1 MKKLIPFLLTILV
14 WIVIK
19 KAADLSQVDFINH
32 SFLVGIISLS
42 AGACFVI
49 FQSGFLSL
57 FFRGFRTIGTFA
69 SHKSRAMER
78 ADQLVSEDEGWQRFK
93 NKLAGQLA
101 LSACLIGFSSIA
113 VSLVGLV
120 LYY

>member
-19 KAADLSQVDFINH
+19 KGADLSQVDFINH

-49 FQSGFLSL
+49 FRSGFLSL
-57 FFRGFRTIGTFA
+57 FFKGFRMLGSFA
-69 SHKSRAMER
+69 APKSRAMER

-93 NKLAGQLA
+93 NKLTGQLA
-101 LSACLIGFSSIA
+101 LSTFLIGCSSLA

>member
-1 MKKLIPFLLTILV
+1 MKKLIPFLLTTLV

-19 KAADLSQVDFINH
+19 KAADLSLVDLINH
-32 SFLVGIISLS
+32 SFLAGIISLL

-57 FFRGFRTIGTFA
+57 FFHGFRTLGSFA
-69 SHKSRAMER
+69 TPRSRAMER
-78 ADQLVSEDEGWQRFK
+78 VDQLVSEDEGWQHFK
-93 NKLAGQLA
+93 NKLAGQMA
-101 LSACLIGFSSIA
+101 LSSFLIGFSSIA

-120 LYY
+120 LY